1 MNAEKIRA
9 FRASKGL
16 TQEELG
22 KLCGVGKSSVS
33 QWESGVT
40 EPSGPS
46 RVILEDYLSGDRAL
60 IPLTPLEE
68 KLLNELLERSGLESR
83 EELLKKLVLDAIATE
98 PAASATKRKSR

>member
-1 MNAEKIRA
+1 MTAEKIRA
-9 FRASKGL
+9 FRTSKGL

-33 QWESGVT
+33 QWESGAT

-46 RVILEDYLSGDRAL
+46 RVILEDYLSGERAL

-68 KLLNELLERSGLESR
+68 KLLNELLQRSGLATR
-83 EELLKKLVLDAIATE
+83 EELLKKLVLDAIAAE
-98 PAASATKRKSR
+98 PADSESAR